1 MTIDTSQ
8 ARDQAD
14 FSEMIPHGAL
24 SFGVIKIRPFNVDA
38 GVIPTPSKSS
48 DAHYLDCEITLQGGT
63 WDKRKVWTRLGIA
76 GSPAYVNMGMSAMK
90 AIRET
95 GVSASVQNPTL
106 YSMDSYMD
114 LDGLT
119 VGVKIK
125 IESSPGYNDKN
136 EIAVFLSPVQD
147 GVKKLWDRLV
157 AGDCAPDPN
166 AIIAKRN
173 PKAGVAANDNQQ
185 QQVPRWAA
193 GAAGAVGVSAPV
205 AETRTQV
212 MDASVIAAAV
222 AAATPVDALAANTE
236 MAAPASSPAAPTD
249 VPHAAPSTH
258 PTTVAPAPAAVT
270 PPWVAAQ
277 GAPVQS
283 PK

>member
-1 MTIDTSQ
+1 MTIDVSQ

-24 SFGVIKIRPFNVDA
+24 SFGVIKIRPFNLDA
-38 GVIPTPSKSS
+38 NVIPTPSKSS
-48 DAHYLDCEITLQGGT
+48 EAHYLDCEITLTGGA
-63 WDKRKVWTRLGIA
+63 WDKRKIWTKIGIA
-76 GSPAYVNMGMSAMK
+76 GSQAYINMGMSAMK

-95 GVSASVQNPTL
+95 GVGASVQNPGL
-106 YSMDSYMD
+106 YSMNDYME

-136 EIAVFLSPVQD
+136 EISCFLSPVQD
-147 GVKKLWDRLV
+147 GVKKIWDKLV

-173 PKAGVAANDNQQ
+173 PKAGVAAGGAVQEQ
-185 QQVPRWAA
+185 APRWAA
-193 GAAGAVGVSAPV
+193 APAAPAAAPPITAAPATTAAPAPV
-205 AETRTQV
+205 AP
-212 MDASVIAAAV
+212 AG
-222 AAATPVDALAANTE
+222 ATVTAG
-236 MAAPASSPAAPTD
+236 APPA
-249 VPHAAPSTH
+249 
-258 PTTVAPAPAAVT
+258 T

>member
-1 MTIDTSQ
+1 MTIDVSQ

-14 FSEMIPHGAL
+14 FSELIPHGAL

-38 GVIPTPSKSS
+38 NVIPTPSKSS
-48 DAHYLDCEITLQGGT
+48 DAHYLDCEITLEGGA
-63 WDKRKVWTRLGIA
+63 WNKRKIWTKLGIA
-76 GSPAYVNMGMSAMK
+76 GSQAYINMGMSSMK

-95 GVSASVQNPTL
+95 GVGASVQNPAL
-106 YSMDSYMD
+106 YSMNSYMD

-136 EIAVFLSPVQD
+136 EIACFLSPVQD

-173 PKAGVAANDNQQ
+173 PPAGAAGGGAGVAEQA
-185 QQVPRWAA
+185 PRWAA
-193 GAAGAVGVSAPV
+193 AAAHAGVPADAPAVAPDAPAAPVSA
-205 AETRTQV
+205 
-212 MDASVIAAAV
+212 
-222 AAATPVDALAANTE
+222 
-236 MAAPASSPAAPTD
+236 AAPAAAPAPGSFVAPAAAPT
-249 VPHAAPSTH
+249 T
-258 PTTVAPAPAAVT
+258 PAT

>member
-1 MTIDTSQ
+1 MTIDVSK

-14 FSEMIPHGAL
+14 FSEIIPHGAL
-24 SFGVIKIRPFNVDA
+24 SFGVIKIRPFNLDA
-38 GVIPTPSKSS
+38 NVIPTPSKSS
-48 DAHYLDCEITLQGGT
+48 DAHYLDCEITLAGGA
-63 WDKRKVWTRLGIA
+63 WDKRKIWTKIGIA
-76 GSPAYVNMGMSAMK
+76 GSQAYINMGMSAMK

-95 GVSASVQNPTL
+95 GVGASVQNPAL
-106 YSMDSYMD
+106 YSMNDYME

-147 GVKKLWDRLV
+147 GVKKIWDKLV

-173 PKAGVAANDNQQ
+173 PKVGAAAGGVVQEQA
-185 QQVPRWAA
+185 PRWAA
-193 GAAGAVGVSAPV
+193 GAAAPAAGGTGDALAKPASPPPATAASAGTP
-205 AETRTQV
+205 
-212 MDASVIAAAV
+212 AV
-222 AAATPVDALAANTE
+222 AAAAP
-236 MAAPASSPAAPTD
+236 AAPAAAAS
-249 VPHAAPSTH
+249 VSAA
-258 PTTVAPAPAAVT
+258 

>member
-14 FSEMIPHGAL
+14 FSELIPHGAL
-24 SFGVIKIRPFNVDA
+24 SFGVIKIRAFNLDA
-38 GVIPTPSKSS
+38 NVIPTPSKSS
-48 DAHYLDCEITLQGGT
+48 DAHYLNCEITLKGGV
-63 WDKRKVWTRLGIA
+63 WDKRKVWTNLGVA
-76 GSPAYVNMGMSAMK
+76 GPPGYINMGMSAMK

-95 GVSASVQNPTL
+95 GVGASVQNPAL

-125 IESSPGYNDKN
+125 IKSSAGWDDKN

-166 AIIAKRN
+166 AIIAKHN
-173 PKAGVAANDNQQ
+173 PRVGAAANDNQQ
-185 QQVPRWAA
+185 QAPRWAA
-193 GAAGAVGVSAPV
+193 GAGASPAGSAPTAAQATAAAPVAAPVAGAVTGVGTA
-205 AETRTQV
+205 
-212 MDASVIAAAV
+212 
-222 AAATPVDALAANTE
+222 
-236 MAAPASSPAAPTD
+236 
-249 VPHAAPSTH
+249 
-258 PTTVAPAPAAVT
+258 VAPAPVAAPAATT

-277 GAPVQS
+277 GAPTQS

>member
-1 MTIDTSQ
+1 MTIDVSQ

-38 GVIPTPSKSS
+38 NVIPTPSKSS
-48 DAHYLDCEITLQGGT
+48 DAHYLDCEITLTGGA
-63 WDKRKVWTRLGIA
+63 WDKRKIWTKIGIA
-76 GSPAYVNMGMSAMK
+76 GSQAYINMGMSAMK

-95 GVSASVQNPTL
+95 GVGASVQNPAL

-136 EIAVFLSPVQD
+136 EIACFLSPVQD
-147 GVKKLWDRLV
+147 GVKKIWDRLV

-173 PKAGVAANDNQQ
+173 PKAGAAAGGAVAEQA
-185 QQVPRWAA
+185 PRWAA
-193 GAAGAVGVSAPV
+193 
-205 AETRTQV
+205 
-212 MDASVIAAAV
+212 AAAP
-222 AAATPVDALAANTE
+222 T
-236 MAAPASSPAAPTD
+236 AAPATAPT
-249 VPHAAPSTH
+249 
-258 PTTVAPAPAAVT
+258 PAPAAASEPTPTAAPVAATVT
-270 PPWVAAQ
+270 TTGVPPWVAAQ